1 MQQGISS
8 KLDWSRML
16 GFEQV
21 AADRAPADKIGSKA
35 GMKPTTI
42 GSKAGLKPAAIPVKV
57 GVKIGTK
64 PGLKPVN

>member
-21 AADRAPADKIGSKA
+21 AAERTVNAKLGSKV
-35 GMKPTTI
+35 G
-42 GSKAGLKPAAIPVKV
+42 GKPAISAKV

-64 PGLKPVN
+64 PGFKPTT

>member
-21 AADRAPADKIGSKA
+21 AEGRWVDAKLGRKVG
-35 GMKPTTI
+35 G
-42 GSKAGLKPAAIPVKV
+42 KPAISTKV

-64 PGLKPVN
+64 PGFKPTN

>member
-8 KLDWSRML
+8 KLDRSRML

-21 AADRAPADKIGSKA
+21 AAERTIDAKLGRKVG
-35 GMKPTTI
+35 GKPVIST
-42 GSKAGLKPAAIPVKV
+42 KV

-64 PGLKPVN
+64 PGLKPTN